1 MWWLWERKQIPLEKD
16 TEISLK
22 VNESRKRIDT
32 LRKQIEDGDYVRKTT
47 QENTYSMGARE
58 EKESTETR
66 VEDASQDFEKERKI
80 KELEDIKSKLLRRKP

>member
-1 MWWLWERKQIPLEKD
+1 MCWFCERKQIPLETN
-16 TEISLK
+16 TELSLK
-22 VNESRKRIDT
+22 VNELRKRIDT
-32 LRKQIEDGDYVRKTT
+32 LRKQIENNDYVQKIT